1 MLRQWL
7 INPLRDVTAIRQR
20 LDAVGELVKESDARK
35 NLSDSLGHIGDVER
49 MTAKICCGRATPKDL
64 VGLKESLRWVP
75 QVREVVGGLTA
86 GLLKRAG
93 EIPDVSDV
101 VRLIDEAIVDSPPYL
116 VTDGGIIRDGYDAE
130 LDELRKGVAEGKAWI
145 AKLQTRE
152 RARTGIT
159 SLKVGYNRAFGYYIE
174 VTKSHLSKVPS
185 DYMTRQT
192 MVGASRFITPELKE
206 WEAKILGADERIKEL
221 ERDLFTVIRSR
232 VAERAVDLQT
242 AAKGIA
248 TIDVITSLADT
259 AASYDYVR
267 PEVEE
272 GDIIEIKDGRH
283 PVVERLL
290 KDREFVPND
299 LYLDRDGDQILIITG
314 PNMAGKSTYLRQIGL
329 IVLLAQAGAFVPAK
343 SARIG
348 LVDRIFTRVGASD
361 NLARGESTFLVEM
374 NEAANI
380 LNNATDRS
388 LALLDEVGRGTST
401 FDGLSIAWA
410 MTEYLHNG
418 KRKPK
423 TLFATHYHEL
433 TDLAQ
438 QLPRVKNYNVAV
450 REQGDQVIFLRK
462 IVPGGTDRSY
472 GIHVAQ
478 LAGLPPE
485 LIERAKEILKV
496 LEKQEEVFDKVSRR
510 RGRSGRRPLLEDLQI
525 SLFEQL
531 QSSEAVEEHP
541 ILQELRSLDIAS
553 MTPLQAMMKMD
564 EWKQKWENRS

>member
-1 MLRQWL
+1 
-7 INPLRDVTAIRQR
+7 
-20 LDAVGELVKESDARK
+20 
-35 NLSDSLGHIGDVER
+35 
-49 MTAKICCGRATPKDL
+49 
-64 VGLKESLRWVP
+64 
-75 QVREVVGGLTA
+75 
-86 GLLKRAG
+86 
-93 EIPDVSDV
+93 
-101 VRLIDEAIVDSPPYL
+101 
-116 VTDGGIIRDGYDAE
+116 
-130 LDELRKGVAEGKAWI
+130 
-145 AKLQTRE
+145 
-152 RARTGIT
+152 
-159 SLKVGYNRAFGYYIE
+159 
-174 VTKSHLSKVPS
+174 
-185 DYMTRQT
+185 
-192 MVGASRFITPELKE
+192 
-206 WEAKILGADERIKEL
+206 
-221 ERDLFTVIRSR
+221 
-232 VAERAVDLQT
+232 
-242 AAKGIA
+242 
-248 TIDVITSLADT
+248 
-259 AASYDYVR
+259 
-267 PEVEE
+267 
-272 GDIIEIKDGRH
+272 
-283 PVVERLL
+283 
-290 KDREFVPND
+290 
-299 LYLDRDGDQILIITG
+299 
-314 PNMAGKSTYLRQIGL
+314 
-329 IVLLAQAGAFVPAK
+329 
-343 SARIG
+343 
-348 LVDRIFTRVGASD
+348 
-361 NLARGESTFLVEM
+361 M

-450 REQGDQVIFLRK
+450 RERGDQVIFLRK
-462 IVPGGTDRSY
+462 IVPGGADRSY

-564 EWKQKWENRS
+564 EWKQKWEKRM